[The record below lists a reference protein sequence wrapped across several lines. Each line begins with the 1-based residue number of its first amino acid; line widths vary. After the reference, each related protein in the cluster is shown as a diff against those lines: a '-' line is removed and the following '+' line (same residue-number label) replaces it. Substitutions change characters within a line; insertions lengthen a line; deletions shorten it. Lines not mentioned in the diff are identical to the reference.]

1 MPTKVLRHRSIFVS
15 LALATCVGLVV
26 PAVMVGGFVIEVHE
40 PAIARQ
46 RLTQET
52 DSRLDVLSRSLPE
65 VLWNLDTAAGRDL
78 VEAVMKSP
86 DVVHVR
92 VNDLTQST
100 PFVEAE
106 RPERR
111 VGQVHAGERPI
122 YRGKRLIGTVQIEIN
137 DSTAAAELYEQ
148 RRMYAFTV
156 GGQMLVALL
165 LILVLLNL
173 RIVRPLRD
181 LRRFADDLA
190 GGHFE
195 ATLRVSPDEEIGQLG
210 QRLAHMR
217 DALQRLFAEQR
228 DLLQRLRDVAET
240 VPGVIFEFTMSVD
253 GQFAFPYASGALQE
267 MFRVAPDHVLTDAS
281 PVLANIHPRDRDPFF
296 ESIRSSARDLTPWQ
310 HEFRVSGV
318 TSTDTEER
326 WLFGNAIPRRAP
338 EGKVVW
344 HGFLTD
350 ISRQRRDALELDRYR
365 HQLEALV
372 GARTLEL
379 ETAKHAAETA
389 NLAKGT
395 FLANMSHEIRTPLN
409 AILGLTFLLRRD
421 AGDTLQGDRLDK
433 VASAAEHLLA
443 VINNVLDLSKIE
455 SGKLLLDAEDFSVAQ
470 VVDSVVS
477 MLGQRAVDKGIELIV
492 DMDPRLQSRTVNGDP
507 LRLGEVL
514 ANLVGNAVKFTAAGR
529 VALRAAIVEEQSATL
544 QLRFEVQDTGIGISA
559 DALARLFLE
568 FEQGDSSTTRRY
580 GGTGLGLAIS
590 NRLAALMG
598 GQIEV
603 ESSPGAGSTFRFTV
617 VVAKGGTVEPA
628 ARIDAGAIAE
638 RLRKRFSGASILVAE
653 DNPVNQEVAVALLHA
668 AGLQVDVAATGKKAV
683 ELASMK
689 AYDLI
694 LMDVQMPEM
703 DGLEAT
709 RAIRALPGGS
719 RTPILA
725 MTANAFAED
734 RQRCIDAGMSD
745 HLAKPVR
752 AQQLYERVD
761 DWLARSRV

>member
-1 MPTKVLRHRSIFVS
+1 
-15 LALATCVGLVV
+15 
-26 PAVMVGGFVIEVHE
+26 MVGGFVIEIHE

-46 RLTQET
+46 RLAQET

-92 VNDLTQST
+92 VDDLTQSA
-100 PFVEAE
+100 PFVESDK
-106 RPERR
+106 PERR
-111 VGQVHAGERPI
+111 IGQVLAGERAI
-122 YRGKRLIGTVQIEIN
+122 YRGQRLIGKVRIEIN
-137 DSTAAAELYEQ
+137 DSSAAAELYEQ
-148 RRMYAFTV
+148 RRMYALTV
-156 GGQMLVALL
+156 GGQVLVALL
-165 LILVLLNL
+165 LILVPLNL

-190 GGHFE
+190 EGRFE
-195 ATLRVSPDEEIGQLG
+195 VTLKPSPDEEIGQLG

-240 VPGVIFEFTMSVD
+240 VPGVIFEFTMDAD
-253 GQFAFPYASGALQE
+253 GHFAFPYASGALQD
-267 MFRVAPDHVLTDAS
+267 MFRVAPDQVRTDAS
-281 PVLANIHPRDRDPFF
+281 PVLANIHPRDRERFF
-296 ESIRSSARDLTPWQ
+296 ESIRDSGRDLTPWQ
-310 HEFRVSGV
+310 HEFRVRGALAK
-318 TSTDTEER
+318 DAEER

-338 EGKVVW
+338 DATVVW

-350 ISRQRRDALELDRYR
+350 ISGQRRDTLELDRYR

-379 ETAKHAAETA
+379 ETAKQVAETA
-389 NLAKGT
+389 NLAKST

-421 AGDTLQGDRLDK
+421 AGDTLQGARLDK

-443 VINNVLDLSKIE
+443 VINNVLDLSKID
-455 SGKLLLDAEDFSVAQ
+455 SGKLLLDAEDFNVAQ
-470 VVDSVVS
+470 LIDSVVS
-477 MLGQRAVDKGIELIV
+477 MLGQRAEDKGIDLLVEL
-492 DMDPRLQSRTVNGDP
+492 DPQLQSRTVNGDP

-514 ANLVGNAVKFTAAGR
+514 ANLLGNAVKFTDAGR
-529 VALRAAIVEEQSATL
+529 VTLRAAIAEEQAATL
-544 QLRFEVQDTGIGISA
+544 KIRFEVQDTGIGIST
-559 DALARLFLE
+559 DTLSRLFLE
-568 FEQGDSSTTRRY
+568 FEQADSSTTRRY

-590 NRLAALMG
+590 GRLAALMG

-603 ESSPGAGSTFRFTV
+603 ESRPGSGSTFRFTIAF
-617 VVAKGGTVEPA
+617 AKGGAAKPM
-628 ARIDAGAIAE
+628 ARIDAGAAAE
-638 RLRKRFSGASILVAE
+638 LLRQRFSGASILVAE
-653 DNPVNQEVAVALLHA
+653 DNPVNQEVAVALLQA
-668 AGLQVDVAATGKKAV
+668 AGLEVDVAATGKKAV
-683 ELASMK
+683 ELASNK

-709 RAIRALPGGS
+709 RAIRALPGGAS
-719 RTPILA
+719 TPILA

-745 HLAKPVR
+745 HVAKPVR
-752 AQQLYERVD
+752 AHQLYERVHE
-761 DWLARSRV
+761 WLARTRP